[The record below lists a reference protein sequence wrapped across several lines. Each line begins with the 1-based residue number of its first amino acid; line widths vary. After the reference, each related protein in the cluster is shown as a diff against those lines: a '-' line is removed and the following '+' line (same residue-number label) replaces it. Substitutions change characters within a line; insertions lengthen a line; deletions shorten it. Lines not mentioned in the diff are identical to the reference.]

1 MSLPATFHAPDFT
14 TLHGRELA
22 ALLNGQRDP
31 LCSHLLLLIVTHSDF
46 KTGWFLGSYAR
57 LQELSTPPAPER
69 GPRRNG
75 PTLKEIR
82 SAIDRLIASGVL
94 WRDASNLHNKQLRLR
109 VWPRDVKS
117 ASEALTGSYQGRA
130 EKARYQAFMRVSSP
144 SKAETGQRTGQG
156 YQQLNSISPT
166 PCGQPTYPQSS
177 TAKDTAM
184 KKISDLLASV
194 NRPPKGGEARG
205 AAR

>member
-46 KTGWFLGSYAR
+46 KSGWFLGSYAR

-69 GPRRNG
+69 GARREG

-109 VWPRDVKS
+109 VWPRDVK
-117 ASEALTGSYQGRA
+117 AAAIELTGSFQGRA
-130 EKARYQAFMRVSSP
+130 EKAQYQAFMRVPSP
-144 SKAETGQRTGQG
+144 SKADSGQLSGQG
-156 YQQLNSISPT
+156 YQQLNSFPLT
-166 PCGQPTYPQSS
+166 PVDNSTCPQNSR
-177 TAKDTAM
+177 AKTEAM
-184 KKISDLLASV
+184 KKIGELLGEM
-194 NRPPKGGEARG
+194 NRPPKGGEAKSASR
-205 AAR
+205 